1 MPINSNVSANIM
13 KAKFGAIVVDGRGK
27 IGGHV
32 MTKNRQGAAMR
43 TKVTPIHRS
52 SNDQQEAKSR
62 FSVLSTSWRSLT
74 PAERGSWDSAAP
86 DYKKSNIF
94 GDSYSPTGKNLFMI
108 VNQGLMLA
116 GEAAVNTPPENIPA
130 DALTALSVA
139 SNTTAAQTLTFA
151 PTPVPA
157 DHVLVIEATRP
168 LSAGVASP
176 GKTFRSIQNI
186 AAAAATPAN
195 TFAAYSAKFGTPT
208 TGKKI
213 FFRAFLINLT
223 SGNRSLPLQ
232 TSSITA

>member
-1 MPINSNVSANIM
+1 M

-43 TKVTPIHRS
+43 TKVTPVNRQ

-62 FSVLSTSWRSLT
+62 FSILSTAWRGLT
-74 PAERGSWDSAAP
+74 PAERSSWDSAAP

-108 VNQGLMLA
+108 VNQGLILA
-116 GEAAVNTPPENIPA
+116 GDTVVDTPPANIPA
-130 DALTALSVA
+130 DALSALSVA

-157 DHVLVIEATRP
+157 DHVLVVEASRP
-168 LSAGVASP
+168 LSAGISSP
-176 GKTFRSIQNI
+176 GKTFRSIQTF
-186 AAAAATPAN
+186 ASAQATPAN
-195 TFAAYSAKFGTPT
+195 TFANYVAKFGTPT
-208 TGKKI
+208 SGKKI
-213 FFRAFLINLT
+213 FFRAFLINTT
-223 SGNRSLPLQ
+223 SGNRSLALQ